1 MNYNL
6 RIITL
11 LKIKHI
17 MGIEEKINADVK
29 ASMLAKNAKRL
40 EAVRA
45 IKAVILLLKTSPE
58 GLTEENATKAI
69 QREYKKRKETY
80 DIYIQQ
86 NRADLAE
93 DELAQALIMEEYL
106 PKQLSED
113 EIKTIIKNAI
123 TEIAATSAADMGK
136 VMGAANKV
144 IAGRADGKLVSQIV
158 KELLG

>member
-1 MNYNL
+1 
-6 RIITL
+6 
-11 LKIKHI
+11 

-45 IKAVILLLKTSPE
+45 IKAAILLLKTSPE
-58 GLTEENATKAI
+58 GLTEESATKAI

-86 NRADLAE
+86 DRPDLAE
-93 DELAQALIMEEYL
+93 DELAQALVMEEYL

-113 EIKTIIKNAI
+113 EIKTIVKNAI
-123 TEIAATSAADMGK
+123 AELGATSAVDMGK

-144 IAGRADGKLVSQIV
+144 IAGRADGKLVSQLV

>member
-1 MNYNL
+1 
-6 RIITL
+6 
-11 LKIKHI
+11 

-45 IKAVILLLKTSPE
+45 IKAAILLLKTSPE
-58 GLTEENATKAI
+58 GLTEESATKAI

-86 NRADLAE
+86 NRPDLAE
-93 DELAQALIMEEYL
+93 DELAQALVMEEYL

-113 EIKTIIKNAI
+113 EIKTIVKNAI
-123 TEIAATSAADMGK
+123 AELGATSAVDMGK

-144 IAGRADGKLVSQIV
+144 IAGRADGKLVSQLV

>member
-1 MNYNL
+1 
-6 RIITL
+6 
-11 LKIKHI
+11 

-45 IKAVILLLKTSPE
+45 IKAAILLLKTSPE
-58 GLTEENATKAI
+58 GLTEESASKAI
-69 QREYKKRKETY
+69 QKEYKKRKETAE
-80 DIYIQQ
+80 IYLLQ

-93 DELAQALIMEEYL
+93 DELSQALVMEEYL
-106 PKQLSED
+106 PKQLSE
-113 EIKTIIKNAI
+113 EELKTIIKNTI
-123 TEIAATSAADMGK
+123 RELGATTSADMGK

-144 IAGRADGKLVSQIV
+144 IAGRADGKLVSQLV

>member
-1 MNYNL
+1 
-6 RIITL
+6 
-11 LKIKHI
+11 

-58 GLTEENATKAI
+58 GLTEESATKAI
-69 QREYKKRKETY
+69 QREYKKRKETH

-86 NRADLAE
+86 NRPDLAE
-93 DELAQALIMEEYL
+93 DEMAQALIMEEYL
-106 PKQLSED
+106 PKQLTED
-113 EIKTIIKNAI
+113 ELKTIIKNAI
-123 TEIAATSAADMGK
+123 TELGATTAADMGK

-144 IAGRADGKLVSQIV
+144 IAGRADGKLVSQFV

>member
-1 MNYNL
+1 
-6 RIITL
+6 
-11 LKIKHI
+11 

-29 ASMLAKNAKRL
+29 ASMLAKDSKRL

-45 IKAVILLLKTSPE
+45 LKSVILLLKTSPE
-58 GLTEENATKAI
+58 GLTEESAMKAI
-69 QREYKKRKETY
+69 QKEYKKRKETAE
-80 DIYIQQ
+80 IYIQQ

-93 DELAQALIMEEYL
+93 DELAQAKVMEDYL

-113 EIKTIIKNAI
+113 EIKTIIKAAI
-123 TEIAATSAADMGK
+123 AEVGASGPGDMGK

-144 IAGRADGKLVSQIV
+144 VAGRADGKIVSQLV

>member
-1 MNYNL
+1 
-6 RIITL
+6 
-11 LKIKHI
+11 

-29 ASMLAKNAKRL
+29 ASMLSKNAKRL

-45 IKAVILLLKTSPE
+45 IKAAILLLKTSPE

-86 NRADLAE
+86 NRPDLAE

-113 EIKTIIKNAI
+113 EIKTIVKNAI
-123 TEIAATSAADMGK
+123 TELGATSAADMGK

-144 IAGRADGKLVSQIV
+144 IAGRADGKLVSQLV

>member
-1 MNYNL
+1 
-6 RIITL
+6 
-11 LKIKHI
+11 

-45 IKAVILLLKTSPE
+45 IKAAILLLKTSPE
-58 GLTEENATKAI
+58 GLTEESASKAI
-69 QREYKKRKETY
+69 QKEYKKRKETAE
-80 DIYIQQ
+80 IYLQQ

-93 DELAQALIMEEYL
+93 DELSQALVMEEYL
-106 PKQLSED
+106 PKQLSE
-113 EIKTIIKNAI
+113 EELKTIIKNTI
-123 TEIAATSAADMGK
+123 TELGSTTSADMGK

-144 IAGRADGKLVSQIV
+144 IAGRADGKLVSQLV

>member
-1 MNYNL
+1 
-6 RIITL
+6 
-11 LKIKHI
+11 

-29 ASMLAKNAKRL
+29 ASMLAKDSKRL

-45 IKAVILLLKTSPE
+45 LKAVILVLKTSPE
-58 GLTEENATKAI
+58 GLTEESAAKAI
-69 QREYKKRKETY
+69 QKEYKKRKETAE
-80 DIYIQQ
+80 IYIQQ
-86 NRADLAE
+86 NRQDLAD
-93 DELAQALIMEEYL
+93 DEIAQAKVMEDYL

-113 EIKTIIKNAI
+113 EVRAEVKKAI
-123 TEIAATSAADMGK
+123 EQTGASSAADMGK

>member
-1 MNYNL
+1 
-6 RIITL
+6 
-11 LKIKHI
+11 

-58 GLTEENATKAI
+58 GLTEDNATKAI
-69 QREYKKRKETY
+69 QKEYKKRKETY

-86 NRADLAE
+86 NRPDLAE

-113 EIKTIIKNAI
+113 EIKTIVKNAI
-123 TEIAATSAADMGK
+123 TELGATSAADMGK

-158 KELLG
+158 KESLG